1 MTSSLSNRKFMAGL
15 AGIGIM
21 LVLAVPGLRV
31 YPAGSA
37 GTDPDNRYHADI
49 SGYAEPGIRCLCTGR
64 RQC

>member
-1 MTSSLSNRKFMAGL
+1 MAGL

-21 LVLAVPGLRV
+21 LVLVVLVCGCTQPAVPVPGH
-31 YPAGSA
+31 
-37 GTDPDNRYHADI
+37 PDNRYHPGI